1 MLPDNP
7 TLRKW
12 IYAISVAAQLLAVVL
27 TQVDASWAGT
37 IQQIANILA
46 GIAGVTAISNV
57 PKAPVSGDGS
67 K

>member
-1 MLPDNP
+1 MLTDNP
-7 TLRKW
+7 TARKW
-12 IYAISVAAQLLAVVL
+12 IYVVSIAAQILAAVL
-27 TQVDASWAGT
+27 VQVDASWAGT
-37 IQQIANILA
+37 IQQIANLLA